1 MLAICVTCMSC
12 DFALQYHAISET
24 YYKGLHAVVAVYD
37 VTDARSFEKM
47 KGWVEEVQTCISK
60 EVPLWIVGNKVDASY
75 LRQVGDELVCIVVA
89 IYGPHLCANVKS
101 DQSTCTG
108 PYTYS
113 LYIP

>member
-12 DFALQYHAISET
+12 DFTLQYHAISET

-75 LRQVGDELVCIVVA
+75 LRQVGKLFCIVAA
-89 IYGPHLCANVKS
+89 IYGPHFVC
-101 DQSTCTG
+101 
-108 PYTYS
+108 
-113 LYIP
+113 